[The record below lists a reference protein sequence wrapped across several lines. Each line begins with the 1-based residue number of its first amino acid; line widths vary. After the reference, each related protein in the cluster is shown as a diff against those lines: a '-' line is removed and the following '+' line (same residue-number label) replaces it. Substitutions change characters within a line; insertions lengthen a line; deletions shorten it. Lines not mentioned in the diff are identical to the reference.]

1 MAAEEKNTIRLS
13 PTPRGLRAGAYLL
26 SEGEVVAFPTETVY
40 GLGADACNPRAVA
53 RIFAAKGRPSF
64 NPLIVHVDS
73 LQTARSL
80 VAFSDVAEEL
90 ARAFWP
96 GPLTLVLPAK
106 GAPVAEAVQAGL
118 PTLAIR
124 VPAHPMAQALIE
136 AGGAPL
142 AAPSANP
149 SGQISPTTADHVME
163 GLGGRIAAVLDDG
176 PCAVGVESTIVGF
189 QDQTP
194 VLLRP
199 GGVPLDALTAQ
210 AGVPVLAKGADGP
223 VTAPGQLASHYAPR
237 LPVRLNAE
245 RPEGRELWLAFGP
258 LGGFRGLTL
267 SQTQDLDEAA
277 ANLFAHLHRLDEVGE
292 ELGATGIAVAPVP
305 AVGLGLAINDRLSR

>member
-1 MAAEEKNTIRLS
+1 
-13 PTPRGLRAGAYLL
+13 
-26 SEGEVVAFPTETVY
+26 
-40 GLGADACNPRAVA
+40 
-53 RIFAAKGRPSF
+53 
-64 NPLIVHVDS
+64 LIVHVDS

-80 VAFSDVAEEL
+80 VAFSDAAEQL

-106 GAPVAEAVQAGL
+106 GAPLAEAVQAGL

-124 VPAHPMAQALIE
+124 MPAHPMAQALIE
-136 AGGAPL
+136 AAGAPL

-199 GGVPLDALTAQ
+199 GGVSLDALTAQ
-210 AGVPVLAKGADGP
+210 AGGPVLAKRADGP

-245 RPEGRELWLAFGP
+245 RPEGRELWLAFGS

-305 AVGLGLAINDRLSR
+305 ANGLGLAINDRLSRAAADRPARNV